1 MSDLARNAEYT
12 GTLRDLLETLEK
24 GERMNDGWTEYTLHD
39 DFLDLPLFDLLP
51 DPDDPGR

>member
-1 MSDLARNAEYT
+1 MPDEYT